1 MMQNRQGGA
10 HRMKYTK
17 ELNDRWVKQLTAVV
31 RQRTG
36 VDISDLLRDGPGR
49 ILLNLCTKTG
59 LRPGAFADENTL
71 RHIMDWLVAAKVRQ
85 EPWLTRLDA
94 DGRPLKLMK
103 CGTIERLTHEADRAM
118 KRWNSRPAV
127 APSEGAEL
135 IFDCGEGYRVY
146 KLVTTAALD
155 AESGMMGHC
164 VGNGG
169 YDAAIENGELEIYS
183 LRDGAGKSHVTIE
196 VETRRWRIT
205 QMMGRANT
213 DVKQEYMRRLIPW
226 FNHDRKLNLWETELP
241 PGFEVDRNRQIVE
254 LARLGPGDQ
263 FDGDLTLRVFEDT
276 DEYVVPLPQRFTVL
290 GDLTVGA
297 HRRMDYNVGQA
308 QPHDFHHPIG
318 GRDWNRESHGPVL
331 KMPAGLK
338 VEGKLTLHGFR
349 TGIDA
354 KAYSYRLV
362 ACRVE
367 SLPETVDRSA
377 VMTECHIPTALSGT
391 RFEKNLVIENCG
403 SVAFGEPIHVS
414 GELTLS
420 NKSDIHGR
428 PVNVVFNGGCRV
440 DGNLTSHNV
449 AFEAGADVTVGGSVN
464 FMGGELAGERVIVAG
479 DFVTNDTT
487 FNRMPHHLEVGG
499 DARFDWARIDRWP
512 TTMEVGGR
520 IKDGGATV
528 LGSDTPQ
535 RLQPGL

>member
-1 MMQNRQGGA
+1 
-10 HRMKYTK
+10 MKYTK
-17 ELNDRWVKQLTAVV
+17 ELNDRWVNQMAAVV

-36 VDISDLLRDGPGR
+36 VDISALLRDGPGR
-49 ILLNLCTKTG
+49 ILLNQCTKTG
-59 LRPGAFADENTL
+59 LMPGAFADENTL
-71 RHIMDWLVAAKVRQ
+71 RHIMDWLVASKVRQ

-94 DGRPLKLMK
+94 EGRPLKLMK

-118 KRWNSRPAV
+118 ERWNSRPV
-127 APSEGAEL
+127 AAASEGAEL
-135 IFDCGEGYRVY
+135 EFDCGGGYRVF
-146 KLVTTAALD
+146 KLVTPGALD
-155 AESGMMGHC
+155 AESSLMGHC

-169 YDAAIENGELEIYS
+169 YDAALENGELEIYS
-183 LRDGAGKSHVTIE
+183 LRDGTGKSHVTIE
-196 VETRRWRIT
+196 VETKKRRIT

-213 DVKQEYMRRLIPW
+213 TVKHEYLRRLITW

-241 PGFEVDRNRQIVE
+241 AGFEIDRARQIVE
-254 LARLGPGDQ
+254 LATLGPGDQ

-276 DEYVVPLPQRFTVL
+276 DEYVVPLPERFTVL

-308 QPHDFHHPIG
+308 QPYDFHHPIG
-318 GRDWNRESHGPVL
+318 GRDWSRESHGPVL

-338 VEGKLTLHGFR
+338 VEGKLTLQGFR

-367 SLPETVDRSA
+367 RLPETVDRS
-377 VMTECHIPTALSGT
+377 VVLTECHIPTALSGT

-403 SVAFGEPIHVS
+403 SVAFGEPIHVK

-420 NKSDIHGR
+420 SKPYINVR
-428 PVNVVFNGGCRV
+428 PVSVTFNGGCTV
-440 DGNLTSHNV
+440 EGNMVGEQIVLEAFSDLLVSGNV
-449 AFEAGADVTVGGSVN
+449 RFVGGE
-464 FMGGELAGERVIVAG
+464 FAAERVIVG
-479 DFVTNDTT
+479 GNFVTNDTHI
-487 FNRMPHHLEVGG
+487 NRMPHHLEVGG

-512 TTMEVGGR
+512 ATMDVGGQV
-520 IKDGGATV
+520 KDGGVTF
-528 LGSDTPQ
+528 LRSDTPPQ
-535 RLQPGL
+535 SQPGL